1 MGETSKHLIKIT
13 LISVRHDTRFAYYKV
28 GVRCSSQTNSFLKCG
43 IINLMSGLGVL
54 GFWAWDDFWGRI
66 ITDSFKAT

>member
-1 MGETSKHLIKIT
+1 MILALHIIRWES
-13 LISVRHDTRFAYYKV
+13 DD
-28 GVRCSSQTNSFLKCG
+28 SSQTNSFLKCG

>member
-1 MGETSKHLIKIT
+1 MILALHIIRWES
-13 LISVRHDTRFAYYKV
+13 DD
-28 GVRCSSQTNSFLKCG
+28 SSQTNSFLKCG

-66 ITDSFKAT
+66 ITDSFKATWIF